1 MGPTDSSVTPA
12 RTVPVLTKRHSRL
25 GLALLTVG
33 LAAGLAAAPTQALAA
48 PAADPRPGPA
58 ILYAP
63 PARAPQLENAPGS
76 PWRAAP
82 ILVSGTSA
90 YRKGEF
96 LYQDYLFDDR
106 GAGTTY
112 TYPTD
117 PRYAKDAAD
126 LVEFRIKPQGS
137 GLAIR
142 LTYNAMIDPSL
153 VASTI
158 ALGDS
163 ATPRPLPFAAGAREP
178 ASLFVTVHGSTVA
191 VTDAATGDQ
200 VATGGARAQVDLTR
214 RQVTV
219 TLPRDV
225 IDTRHL
231 ATLRVASASG
241 LWDATAGTY
250 LQPVTGAATAT
261 RPGNGGTAG
270 GALFNVAFR
279 FGETSEWR
287 DGEQAAALATGDLSA
302 FHADVNLADLRAGVN
317 DDMPDQPGGVPTHGM
332 TDRIYASHFEDQQG
346 RGPQLPLAYCHE
358 PCVSGALA
366 VPDFTSQLQPYSLYL
381 PDQPAPASGYGM
393 TLNLHFCGG
402 NYNDGPP
409 DAAQLADRAT
419 GSVVLT
425 PEGRGGCFWY
435 WSEAGADTFEAWA
448 DAGRHFHLDP
458 TFNAVS
464 GWSMGGYGTYKLTAE
479 FPDLFA
485 RALPDIGCVSAE
497 TGWPGEP
504 TPSISG
510 EDAQI
515 GNLVASY
522 RDVPFFAANADQDVL
537 CVTSSQLQ
545 VLADFQRLG
554 YRLDWRE
561 YDGMHGPY
569 YPTADESAAFLGD
582 AHVDPNPPHV
592 TYVLDGGMQ
601 EPKWGLAANHAYWV
615 SGLTVRDASV
625 NDDLGTVD
633 VFSHGFGLA
642 DPTPDPVVATSGT
655 SGPFVYTGQTQTW
668 QDPQRV
674 KVTDE
679 LDVTLTNISSATID
693 PRRARVDCAAD
704 VRVHSDG
711 PATVTL
717 AGCHRTVSAR

>member
-1 MGPTDSSVTPA
+1 MSTITA
-12 RTVPVLTKRHSRL
+12 RRAGLTL
-25 GLALLTVG
+25 LAMG
-33 LAAGLAAAPTQALAA
+33 LAAGIATAPTQALAA
-48 PAADPRPGPA
+48 PGQSLSPRPGPA

-63 PARAPQLENAPGS
+63 PPRAPQLENAPGS

-90 YRKGEF
+90 YRRGEF

-126 LVEFRIKPQGS
+126 LVEFRLTPLHS

-142 LTYNAMIDPSL
+142 LTYNAMIDPAL

-163 ATPRPLPFAAGAREP
+163 ATPRPLPFDAGAREP

-191 VTDAATGDQ
+191 VTDAVTGQPITARD
-200 VATGGARAQVDLTR
+200 ARATVDLTR

-225 IDTRHL
+225 IDTSGMS
-231 ATLRVASASG
+231 TLRVASASG
-241 LWDATAGTY
+241 LWDAAHGAY
-250 LQPVTGAATAT
+250 LQPVAGTATAT
-261 RPGNGGTAG
+261 QPGNGGTAG

-287 DGEQAAALATGDLSA
+287 DGQQAAALATGDLSA
-302 FHADVNLADLRAGVN
+302 FHSDVDLGKLRAKVA

-366 VPDFTSQLQPYSLYL
+366 VPDFTSQLQPYSLYV
-381 PDQPAPASGYGM
+381 PDKPAPASGYGM

-464 GWSMGGYGTYKLTAE
+464 GWSMGGEGTYKFVAE

-510 EDAQI
+510 EDAEI
-515 GNLVASY
+515 LNLVPSY
-522 RDVPFFAANADQDVL
+522 RNVPFLAANANQDVL

-545 VLADFQRLG
+545 VESRFQQLG

-569 YPTADESAAFLGD
+569 YPTADESAQFLGD

-592 TYVLDGGMQ
+592 TYVLDGGMR

-615 SGLTVRDASV
+615 SGLRVRDASV
-625 NDDLGTVD
+625 GNDLGTVD
-633 VFSHGFGLA
+633 AFSHGFGLA
-642 DPTPDPVVATSGT
+642 DPRPNPVQQTSGT
-655 SGPFVYTGQTQTW
+655 SGPFVYTGQTRTW
-668 QDPQRV
+668 QDPKRV
-674 KVTDE
+674 RATDE
-679 LDVTLTNISSATID
+679 LDVTLTNIAAVTID
-693 PRRARVDCAAD
+693 PHRARIGCD
-704 VRVHSDG
+704 VHLNVTSDG

-717 AGCHRTVSAR
+717 AGCHRSVSVR